1 MALHF
6 AMRQSAA
13 RIRLVCFAA
22 ALVFPGC
29 SQLCAQSQSAPIRS
43 KPAVLECES
52 LVRPMGVDAE
62 QPSLSWKLHDPG
74 VRARQTAYR
83 ILVATRP
90 LLLDANKPDV
100 WDSGRVNSDRSIGVA
115 YGGPALLPETR
126 YYWKVQVW
134 DKDGKPYE
142 DSDASW
148 WETGLHGGWKAGWIG
163 YEDLEHRSIR
173 AARPRWITN
182 SAVASYNGDGA
193 TRHDFRLSFDVSG
206 TVKRAALYVTGE
218 DTAAAWI
225 NGEQLLETRSQPKWG
240 RTPWRTYSRADATRF
255 LHSGNN
261 LLAVEV
267 LLYAGSRRSETPMSA
282 ELYLEMADG
291 TVRVITTDDPSWK
304 ATMDAPE
311 SWYMPSSSDSSWT
324 SAVPFA
330 AQSDAF
336 GAVEPLGNPLPTDP
350 VVALRRDFDVAKP
363 VRSARLFATALG
375 AYKFHLNG
383 QAVGDQVLSPGWTD
397 FREHVTYQEYDVT
410 SAIHQGEN
418 AVGAYL
424 APGWYSTPLEWVGQ
438 GNNYG
443 DTPPALRAELRIE
456 HTDGSVEW
464 VLTDNSWRAD
474 DSPIEKAEIYD
485 GETYDARKEQP
496 GWDTSRFSAAT
507 WHAAD
512 VITPKPVQIEWQSF
526 QPIRAVKP
534 VPAISVNRLP
544 DGRFIYDFGQ
554 DLAGVA
560 RIALQGKAGTEVM
573 LRFGEVLNPDGTLY
587 TENLRNAK
595 ATDHLILSGRGVEEY
610 QPLFTFHG
618 FRYMELSGLAE
629 PLPLHDVTAVVLHTD
644 APNTIDLKTG
654 NQMVNKLWSNIL
666 WGQWSNFVGVP
677 TDCPQ
682 RDERLGWS
690 ADAQVFWRTASYNMD
705 LAAFSRKYAAD
716 LRGTQATTP
725 MYGIYAP
732 GTTKPNPGFG
742 AGWSDAGVIV
752 PWTSWIQTGDPE
764 ILAENWNG
772 MKQYVDAIEAA
783 NPDYLWKN
791 KSGIAFG
798 DWLSPEGTTS
808 QVLISTAYWAYDVTL
823 MKQMAHALGRIE
835 DEQKYA
841 DEFAKIRTA
850 FDHEFMRS
858 DGFVGLPDQK
868 APTGPGGA
876 ADQDKPLT
884 ESQTG
889 YVLALHMDL
898 LPANLRPLA
907 AKRLVDRIAA
917 NGWKLGTGF
926 LGTPYLLEVLSDT
939 GHSDVSYRLLLN
951 VRYPS
956 WGYMVEHGA
965 TTMWERWNGDAMRSD
980 PGMNSYNHY
989 AYGAVAEW
997 IYRYAAG
1004 VDTDASDPGF
1014 HQILLHPN
1022 FDSRLGW
1029 LEASY
1034 QSPFGRITSNWH
1046 TEGETVRWDI
1056 TIPPN
1061 ATARLSLTPDEES
1074 RFRLQGKP
1082 LQESFAVAK
1091 QGGELGQVAYT
1102 IPAGHFSFV
1111 VRQPSP
1117 YSSNSEA
1124 SPVNSSE

>member
-1 MALHF
+1 
-6 AMRQSAA
+6 
-13 RIRLVCFAA
+13 
-22 ALVFPGC
+22 
-29 SQLCAQSQSAPIRS
+29 
-43 KPAVLECES
+43 
-52 LVRPMGVDAE
+52 
-62 QPSLSWKLHDPG
+62 
-74 VRARQTAYR
+74 
-83 ILVATRP
+83 
-90 LLLDANKPDV
+90 
-100 WDSGRVNSDRSIGVA
+100 
-115 YGGPALLPETR
+115 
-126 YYWKVQVW
+126 
-134 DKDGKPYE
+134 
-142 DSDASW
+142 
-148 WETGLHGGWKAGWIG
+148 
-163 YEDLEHRSIR
+163 
-173 AARPRWITN
+173 
-182 SAVASYNGDGA
+182 
-193 TRHDFRLSFDVSG
+193 
-206 TVKRAALYVTGE
+206 
-218 DTAAAWI
+218 
-225 NGEQLLETRSQPKWG
+225 
-240 RTPWRTYSRADATRF
+240 
-255 LHSGNN
+255 
-261 LLAVEV
+261 
-267 LLYAGSRRSETPMSA
+267 MSA

-291 TVRVITTDDPSWK
+291 TVKVITTDDPSWK
-304 ATMDAPE
+304 ATMDAAE
-311 SWYMPSSSDSSWT
+311 SWYLPSSSDSAWA
-324 SAVPFA
+324 SAAPFPE
-330 AQSDAF
+330 QRDAF
-336 GAVEPLGNPLPTDP
+336 GALEPLGNPLPTDP
-350 VVALRRDFDVAKP
+350 VVALRHDFHIAKP

-410 SAIHQGEN
+410 SAMHQGEN

-464 VLTDNSWRAD
+464 VVTDDSWRAD

-496 GWDTSRFSAAT
+496 GWDTTKFSAAT

-512 VITPKPVQIEWQSF
+512 VIEPKPVKMEWQSF
-526 QPIRAVKP
+526 QPIRATKL
-534 VPAISVNRLP
+534 VPAISVHRLP

-560 RIALQGKAGTEVM
+560 RIAVQGKAGAEVT

-595 ATDHLILSGRGVEEY
+595 ATDHFILSGRGVEEY

-618 FRYMELSGLAE
+618 FRYMELSGIPE
-629 PLPLHDVTAVVLHTD
+629 PLPLRDVTAVVLHTD

-772 MKQYVDAIEAA
+772 MKQYVDAIESA

-808 QVLISTAYWAYDVTL
+808 QVLISTAYWAYDVSL
-823 MKQMAHALGRIE
+823 MKQMAHALGRTE

-850 FDHEFMRS
+850 FDHEFVRLRWICRLARPEGIGWTGSQYRS
-858 DGFVGLPDQK
+858 GQTAGRVADRLRPRAPHGSSSCEPAASGCKAAGRSNRRKWMEARYRLSRHAVSSGGSLRHRPFRCFLPAPPERHVSFLGLYGGARRNDHVGAMERRCNALRSGNELLQSLCVRRSGGVDLSLCRRRGYGRERPGLPRDS
-868 APTGPGGA
+868 ASP
-876 ADQDKPLT
+876 
-884 ESQTG
+884 S
-889 YVLALHMDL
+889 
-898 LPANLRPLA
+898 LR
-907 AKRLVDRIAA
+907 
-917 NGWKLGTGF
+917 
-926 LGTPYLLEVLSDT
+926 
-939 GHSDVSYRLLLN
+939 
-951 VRYPS
+951 
-956 WGYMVEHGA
+956 
-965 TTMWERWNGDAMRSD
+965 
-980 PGMNSYNHY
+980 
-989 AYGAVAEW
+989 
-997 IYRYAAG
+997 
-1004 VDTDASDPGF
+1004 
-1014 HQILLHPN
+1014 
-1022 FDSRLGW
+1022 
-1029 LEASY
+1029 LEA
-1034 QSPFGRITSNWH
+1034 RM
-1046 TEGETVRWDI
+1046 
-1056 TIPPN
+1056 
-1061 ATARLSLTPDEES
+1061 A
-1074 RFRLQGKP
+1074 
-1082 LQESFAVAK
+1082 
-1091 QGGELGQVAYT
+1091 
-1102 IPAGHFSFV
+1102 
-1111 VRQPSP
+1111 
-1117 YSSNSEA
+1117 
-1124 SPVNSSE
+1124 